1 MVFGAFMW
9 CMDPTRTEGGPFV
22 GPPASVWCYRLLP
35 LGGLL
40 PRLSP
45 LGLPVVDGALGGLDE
60 PLAIGL
66 LLAML

>member
-1 MVFGAFMW
+1 MMI
-9 CMDPTRTEGGPFV
+9 PTIAIATHMPTTGGLFSS
-22 GPPASVWCYRLLP
+22 PPVSVRGYRLLP